1 MTLYLA
7 LLTMTLA
14 TSQTLKIE
22 VSQTVEEYLSQLGLT
37 PDEFI
42 IVVSDEMSRGAQVL
56 YERDLSGHDTVTFF
70 FNLKLLQKLSREER
84 KVMIGHEVG
93 HLVPEC
99 QRLWERI
106 YRELCADEV
115 SLKLVP
121 VEDVSAMLSKSI
133 RMFPYYPARQEFV
146 LRLAM
151 IEETRRLR
159 TEEGPT
165 VAPSKEASARYD
177 WMDCA

>member
-1 MTLYLA
+1 MLYLD
-7 LLTMTLA
+7 LFNMNLA
-14 TSQTLKIE
+14 TRQTLKIE
-22 VSQTVEEYLSQLGLT
+22 VSDTVEEYLSQLGLT
-37 PDEFI
+37 PNEYI
-42 IVVSDEMSRGAQVL
+42 IVGSDQMSRGAAVL
-56 YERDLSGHDTVTFF
+56 YERDASDHDFVTFF
-70 FNLKLLQKLSREER
+70 FNLKLLQKLSRGER
-84 KVMIGHEVG
+84 RVLISHEVG
-93 HLVPEC
+93 HLAPEC

-146 LRLAM
+146 LRLALIQEM
-151 IEETRRLR
+151 RPVNR
-159 TEEGPT
+159 EGEPT
-165 VAPSKEASARYD
+165 VARSSGASARDD

>member
-1 MTLYLA
+1 MLYVA

-14 TSQTLKIE
+14 TSQTLQIE
-22 VSQTVEEYLSQLGLT
+22 VSRTVEEYLSQLGLT
-37 PDEFI
+37 PKEYL
-42 IVVSDEMSRGAQVL
+42 IVVSDQVSRGAAVL
-56 YERDLSGHDTVTFF
+56 YGRDASGHDSVTFF
-70 FNLKLLQKLSREER
+70 FNLKLLQKLSWGER
-84 KVMIGHEVG
+84 RVLIGHEVG
-93 HLVPEC
+93 HLAPEC
-99 QRLWERI
+99 RRLWERI

-146 LRLAM
+146 LRLALIQEM
-151 IEETRRLR
+151 RPVAS
-159 TEEGPT
+159 EGEPT
-165 VAPSKEASARYD
+165 VARSSGASARDD

>member
-14 TSQTLKIE
+14 TSQTLKLE
-22 VSQTVEEYLSQLGLT
+22 VSHTVEEYLSQLGLT

-56 YERDLSGHDTVTFF
+56 YERDPSGHDTVTFF
-70 FNLKLLQKLSREER
+70 FNLKLLQKLSRAER
-84 KVMIGHEVG
+84 RVLIGHEVG

-106 YRELCADEV
+106 YRELCADEA

-121 VEDVSAMLSKSI
+121 VAEVSAMLSKSI

-146 LRLAM
+146 LRLAV
-151 IEETRRLR
+151 IEETRRVKSG
-159 TEEGPT
+159 EEST
-165 VAPSKEASARYD
+165 VARLSRASARRD

>member
-1 MTLYLA
+1 MLYLA

-22 VSQTVEEYLSQLGLT
+22 VSDTVEEYLSQLGLT
-37 PDEFI
+37 PNEYI
-42 IVVSDEMSRGAQVL
+42 IVVSDQMSRGAAVL
-56 YERDLSGHDTVTFF
+56 YERDASDHDFVTFF
-70 FNLKLLQKLSREER
+70 FNLKLLQKLSRGER
-84 KVMIGHEVG
+84 RVLISHEVG
-93 HLVPEC
+93 HLAPEC

-121 VEDVSAMLSKSI
+121 VEDGSAMLSKSI

-146 LRLAM
+146 LRLALIQEM
-151 IEETRRLR
+151 RPVNR
-159 TEEGPT
+159 EGEPT
-165 VAPSKEASARYD
+165 VARSSGASARDD

>member
-1 MTLYLA
+1 M
-7 LLTMTLA
+7 
-14 TSQTLKIE
+14 
-22 VSQTVEEYLSQLGLT
+22 
-37 PDEFI
+37 
-42 IVVSDEMSRGAQVL
+42 
-56 YERDLSGHDTVTFF
+56 
-70 FNLKLLQKLSREER
+70 
-84 KVMIGHEVG
+84 
-93 HLVPEC
+93 
-99 QRLWERI
+99 
-106 YRELCADEV
+106 
-115 SLKLVP
+115 KLVP

-159 TEEGPT
+159 PEEEPT

>member
-22 VSQTVEEYLSQLGLT
+22 VSRTVEEYLSQLGLT
-37 PDEFI
+37 PDEYI
-42 IVVSDEMSRGAQVL
+42 IVVSDQMSRGAQVL
-56 YERDLSGHDTVTFF
+56 YERDASGHDSVTFF
-70 FNLKLLQKLSREER
+70 FNLKLLQKLSRGER
-84 KVMIGHEVG
+84 RVLIGHEVG
-93 HLVPEC
+93 HLAPEC

-146 LRLAM
+146 LRLA
-151 IEETRRLR
+151 IIQKTRPVNREED
-159 TEEGPT
+159 PA
-165 VAPSKEASARYD
+165 VARSSGASARDD

>member
-1 MTLYLA
+1 MLYLA

-14 TSQTLKIE
+14 TSQTLQIE
-22 VSQTVEEYLSQLGLT
+22 VSRTVEEYLSQLGLT
-37 PDEFI
+37 PNEYL
-42 IVVSDEMSRGAQVL
+42 IVVSDQVSRGAAVL
-56 YERDLSGHDTVTFF
+56 YGRDASGHDSVTFF
-70 FNLKLLQKLSREER
+70 FNLKLLQKLSRGER
-84 KVMIGHEVG
+84 RVLIGHEVA
-93 HLVPEC
+93 HLAPEC

-146 LRLAM
+146 LRLALIQEM
-151 IEETRRLR
+151 RPVAS
-159 TEEGPT
+159 EGEPT
-165 VAPSKEASARYD
+165 VARSSGASARDD